1 MYAIIVP
8 PKLGKLLSKIKKRD
22 SETYKEFNR
31 KMERILN
38 DPHHNSHQLHSKYKG
53 VFETHIKSRLLLYKV
68 NDSNRTVELVDII
81 DHDQL

>member
-22 SETYKEFNR
+22 SETYKEFNN
-31 KMERILN
+31 KMERILG
-38 DPHHNSHQLHSKYKG
+38 DPHNNSHQLHSKYKG
-53 VFETHIKSRLLLYKV
+53 VFETHIKNRLLLYRV
-68 NDSNRTVELVDII
+68 NDIDCTVELVDII